1 MDFQNQS
8 DAQLAALVRQG
19 QGEAF
24 AELSARYLGLIRDKA
39 RQFESGFAPEKEDLW
54 QEGLLGLYA
63 AAVSY
68 REEGAAFSSY
78 AAVCVQNR
86 MTSAA
91 RKHSSSRNRPLNESV
106 PLEAAGEAASHQGPE
121 SLVELREDFQA
132 FCKKMNVSLSPL
144 ERRVLALY
152 LSGCSRGE
160 AAQKVGVPLRSYD
173 NALHRVR
180 AKLKKF

>member
-1 MDFQNQS
+1 
-8 DAQLAALVRQG
+8 
-19 QGEAF
+19 
-24 AELSARYLGLIRDKA
+24 
-39 RQFESGFAPEKEDLW
+39 
-54 QEGLLGLYA
+54 
-63 AAVSY
+63 
-68 REEGAAFSSY
+68 
-78 AAVCVQNR
+78 

-160 AAQKVGVPLRSYD
+160 AAQRVGVPLRSYD